1 VSTGAQPTEPAH
13 SPPNPA
19 PDVKMTSVCAGHR
32 VVVGLPGL
40 EPGTSSLSGFCPQA
54 RFPRMAPSTWAND
67 LPLETAEDRY
77 EPLGSD
83 GMWTKRGPGTPARG
97 AATLRRRTLAGK
109 ADPADCPRQASPA
122 TAIALLGEAL
132 AGSGPG
138 TSPCI
143 DGLSLVTGIVVP
155 GVLLVQTM
163 RTTMAV
169 LKHVARRGRCKA
181 RPTDPFLV
189 KPDRAG
195 SSPAMDV
202 NGAGRGRWGL
212 SVGVRWG
219 PVGPL

>member
-1 VSTGAQPTEPAH
+1 VSTGAKPTEPAH

-83 GMWTKRGPGTPARG
+83 GMWIRRGPGTPARG
-97 AATLRRRTLAGK
+97 AATLRLADLAWARQTPPTTPDK
-109 ADPADCPRQASPA
+109 RAPAR
-122 TAIALLGEAL
+122 AIALLGGAL

-143 DGLSLVTGIVVP
+143 DGLSLTSGMVVP
-155 GVLLVQTM
+155 QHPACSNHAHSGGWLGPHDTNQLM
-163 RTTMAV
+163 RAT
-169 LKHVARRGRCKA
+169 
-181 RPTDPFLV
+181 RPL
-189 KPDRAG
+189 
-195 SSPAMDV
+195 SINPA
-202 NGAGRGRWGL
+202 
-212 SVGVRWG
+212 
-219 PVGPL
+219 